1 MAGDALF
8 VGPER
13 FAAQTLSSQGDPVWE
28 YRFSYVPVAVRKML
42 PGAPHGGETPFVF
55 DSETWFVAGVK
66 LTPEDEKMAHEM
78 STYWANFAKTGD
90 PNGAGLPSWP
100 RYESST
106 DKLMDFSE
114 DGPTSKP
121 DPWKE
126 GLDLTEKLEA
136 QELKSEN

>member
-1 MAGDALF
+1 
-8 VGPER
+8 
-13 FAAQTLSSQGDPVWE
+13 
-28 YRFSYVPVAVRKML
+28 ML

-55 DSETWFVAGVK
+55 DTKTWFTANVP
-66 LTPEDEKMAHEM
+66 LTPEDEKMAEEM

-114 DGPTSKP
+114 DGPISKP
-121 DPWKE
+121 DPWEKT
-126 GLDLTEKLEA
+126 LDLTEKLEA
-136 QELKSEN
+136 QELKAGN